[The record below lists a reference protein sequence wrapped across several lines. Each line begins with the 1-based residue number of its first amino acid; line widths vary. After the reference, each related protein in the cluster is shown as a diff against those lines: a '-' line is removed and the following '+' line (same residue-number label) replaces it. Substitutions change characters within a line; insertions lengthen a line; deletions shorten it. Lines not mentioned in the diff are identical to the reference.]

1 MHLHPLTKT
10 RRLICRPEGISWK
23 NHFLWLD
30 AFRRYER
37 EIRSGR
43 IPEESAGWCTAIIL
57 AYKRPQN
64 IDLIVRA
71 ALQTPGVGKII
82 VSNNDP
88 RCNLRR
94 WLTVRHPRVRIL
106 NPKERRNVVE
116 RLVIAREEPADFF
129 LAIDDDIFLRPEQMQ
144 VLCEAVRQNPAVLH
158 GMFGELYSEGRV
170 QHAQH
175 GRNSTLDVLNRVY
188 CFTRE
193 HVEEFFRLVDLL
205 DLGRQETW
213 SQNFCDDILLSFSG
227 AGKPLCHNV
236 GPFLDCPTQGKR
248 GIAAWRQEQ
257 FMQKRVPI
265 YNRLQSVKYQ
275 REGAVVPGTVGMA
288 IPRVSVVM
296 SVHNGMPDLEQ
307 AVTGILHQSF
317 RDFEFLI
324 VEDASTD
331 ETAAALERFAKEDA
345 RIRVLHNTETIGQTR
360 STMRALAEARGHY
373 IARNDADDF
382 SSPTRLEKS
391 IAFLDLHPEA
401 NLVCTNWEWYS
412 VPRGCS
418 LGASTV
424 PMAPW
429 TIAWHLLFYNC
440 LACQSAVMFRRRS
453 AEQLGGYAPERNSAE
468 DYDLWSRMAGKAD
481 VGSIPDVLVQFRRG
495 RPESMSLTMQEVQ
508 RTHALEIAQRNIMQ
522 LIGRSPS
529 LQEVQTMASLWP
541 AFWNSAAPAA
551 KDAEWVLPF
560 ITEIQ
565 HAFLRDWRERHL
577 CSLESVS
584 HAIEHEIALAYARW
598 SSFLPEGHPLKSRTC
613 LPNLREY

>member
-10 RRLICRPEGISWK
+10 RRLICRPEDVSWK

-30 AFRRYER
+30 AFRSYER
-37 EIRSGR
+37 KIQSGQM
-43 IPEESAGWCTAIIL
+43 PEESAGWCTAIIL

-64 IDLIVRA
+64 IDLIVRV
-71 ALQTPGVGKII
+71 ALQTPGVGKVI
-82 VSNNDP
+82 VSNNNP

-94 WLTVRHPRVRIL
+94 WLTVHNPRVRVL

-129 LAIDDDIFLRPEQMQ
+129 LAIDDDIFLRPEQLQ

-158 GMFGELYSEGRV
+158 GMFGEFYSEGSV

-213 SQNFCDDILLSFSG
+213 SQNFWDDIVLSFSG

-257 FMQKRVPI
+257 FIEKRIPI
-265 YNRLQSVKYQ
+265 YKRLQSMKHWNEKDAAS
-275 REGAVVPGTVGMA
+275 RIMCSAHPK
-288 IPRVSVVM
+288 VSVVL
-296 SVHNGMPDLEQ
+296 SVYNGMPDLEQ
-307 AVTGILHQSF
+307 AVSGILHQSLK
-317 RDFEFLI
+317 DFEFLI
-324 VEDASTD
+324 VDDASTD
-331 ETAAALERFAKEDA
+331 GTAAALERFAAEDN
-345 RIRVLHNTETIGQTR
+345 RIRIIRNTENIGQTC
-360 STMRALAEARGHY
+360 SAIRALAEAQGHY
-373 IARNDADDF
+373 IARNDADDY
-382 SSPTRLEKS
+382 SSPARLEKS
-391 IAFLDLHPEA
+391 VAFLDVHPEVGF
-401 NLVCTNWEWYS
+401 VCTNWEWYS
-412 VPRGCS
+412 VPRECS
-418 LGASTV
+418 LGVSTV

-440 LACQSAVMFRRRS
+440 LACQSAVLFRRRS
-453 AEQLGGYAPERNSAE
+453 AERLGGYASERNSAE
-468 DYDLWSRMAGKAD
+468 DYDLWSRMAGKTD